1 MWECCLWV
9 YIVKCSFWDRRV
21 SALFT
26 QNHQSNASG
35 IVMNYFLL
43 GVTKKYTALV
53 LRKVFCV
60 YMCNTFYFEE
70 KPPKLITTKK
80 GKLSKYTEN
89 PLWCESNYTRYLLE
103 HILPWHTHQHT
114 HTHIQTHKVKSITS
128 TLLQW
133 IKNLSPHPFHSST
146 TNILFKLNKN
156 QAQKRELLWSQTIA
170 LLNSFFKN

>member
-70 KPPKLITTKK
+70 KPQSWSQQRRESFQSILKTHSDVNPTTL
-80 GKLSKYTEN
+80 GICWSTS
-89 PLWCESNYTRYLLE
+89 C
-103 HILPWHTHQHT
+103 HDT
-114 HTHIQTHKVKSITS
+114 HTNTRTHTFRLKVKSITS

>member
-70 KPPKLITTKK
+70 KPQSWSQQRRESFQSILKTLSDVNPTTL
-80 GKLSKYTEN
+80 GICWSTSCHDTHTN
-89 PLWCESNYTRYLLE
+89 TR
-103 HILPWHTHQHT
+103 T
-114 HTHIQTHKVKSITS
+114 HTHSDSQGEINNIHIIAVDKKSLPPPFP
-128 TLLQW
+128 LL
-133 IKNLSPHPFHSST
+133 HY
-146 TNILFKLNKN
+146 
-156 QAQKRELLWSQTIA
+156 
-170 LLNSFFKN
+170 